1 MKRSLTFK
9 SLLITASLLSL
20 FAFAFVN
27 LRPNSMVAQPFS
39 KIETTQSLVESEE
52 TSNSRE
58 IPVPN
63 VSVLGRVWEIAQ
75 RFLDRAN

>member
-27 LRPNSMVAQPFS
+27 LRPNSMVDFR
-39 KIETTQSLVESEE
+39 TQCFRFRQGLGNR
-52 TSNSRE
+52 TA
-58 IPVPN
+58 
-63 VSVLGRVWEIAQ
+63 VSGQGKLILTNIIIG
-75 RFLDRAN
+75 

>member
-9 SLLITASLLSL
+9 SLLITASLISL

-27 LRPNSMVAQPFS
+27 LRPNSMVAQSFS
-39 KIETTQSLVESEE
+39 KIETVQNRVESKEA
-52 TSNSRE
+52 SDSRE

-75 RFLDRAN
+75 RFLDRSN